1 MLPEITL
8 RHEEVYDSDGALL
21 GSEFAARIH
30 TEVHNGLL
38 IYTSDSFQGLAE
50 AFSTDNLLRTIAR
63 SDYLLVS
70 ESEDIARDIQECE
83 GVRVGGKEISIYELI
98 LEEEGA

>member
-1 MLPEITL
+1 MMPDITL
-8 RHEEVYDSDGALL
+8 RHEEVYDADGALL

-38 IYTSDSFQGLAE
+38 IYTSDSFQELAE
-50 AFSTDNLLRTIAR
+50 AFSPDNLLATIAN

-70 ESEDIARDIQECE
+70 ESEDITRDIQECD
-83 GVRVGGKEISIYELI
+83 GVVVGGKEIPLYELI
-98 LEEEGA
+98 LEEGA